1 MPKAYS
7 HKMNI
12 KKVIP
17 ILEWLPNYNIS
28 FFKGDLVA
36 GITVGIILIPQG
48 IAYALIAGLPP
59 IYGLYCALVPQVM
72 YTIFGSSRQVA
83 IGPVAMDSLIVAT
96 GVSTLALAGSESYI
110 SIAILLALMVG
121 AIQFILGVFSLGF
134 IVNFLSKPVIT
145 GFTSAVALIIGL
157 NQFRNLLGVDFI
169 QSDQI
174 QYVIEDIWLQIASF
188 NHHTT
193 IIGLF
198 SVLIII
204 IFRKINKKIPNAL
217 IVVVIGILIMKY
229 FGNSLSDVS
238 IVKDIPSGLPLFGI
252 PDFDVDQ
259 IKELFPIALTLV
271 MVGYLET
278 ISIGKS
284 LEAKQDEYR
293 IRPNQELIALG
304 LSNMVGSLFKAYP
317 STSSFSRSAINQE
330 SGAKTGM
337 AALISVVMVMVT
349 LLFLTPLF
357 YHLPKTVLAAIIIVA
372 VFNLINIK
380 EGHFLWKANKLDFWL
395 MISTFLA
402 TLLLGIEFGI
412 VVGVGLSL
420 IVLIFRTSRPYI
432 AELGKVPDSNFYRN
446 KNRFEEVILE
456 DDILVFRFDA
466 QLFYANANY
475 FRDNL
480 DEMASKKGKA
490 LKLIVLDAESINRV
504 DSTGLEMLKER
515 IKFYKKKD
523 VVFYFAGVKGPVRD
537 DLFRSGVLQIIDINH
552 FFMRVNQAVKYY
564 KTGDRKHQEKYAK
577 YIHQAYK

>member
-1 MPKAYS
+1 
-7 HKMNI
+7 MNI

-17 ILEWLPNYNIS
+17 ILDWLPNYNTS
-28 FFKGDLVA
+28 LLKGDLIA
-36 GITVGIILIPQG
+36 GITVGIVLIPQG

-59 IYGLYCALVPQVM
+59 IYGLYCALVPQIM
-72 YTIFGSSRQVA
+72 YAIFGSSKQVA

-121 AIQFILGVFSLGF
+121 SIQFIMGIFSLGF

-145 GFTSAVALIIGL
+145 GFTSSVALIIGI

-174 QYVIEDIWLQIASF
+174 QYVLADIWVQIT
-188 NHHTT
+188 NYNYHTT
-193 IIGLF
+193 IIGVI
-198 SVLIII
+198 SVLVIIA
-204 IFRKINKKIPNAL
+204 FRKINKKIPNAL
-217 IVVVIGILIMKY
+217 IVVVLGILIMKY
-229 FGNSLSDVS
+229 FEKSFNDVS

-252 PDFDVDQ
+252 PDFEIDQ
-259 IKELFPIALTLV
+259 IKELLPIALTLV

-304 LSNMVGSLFKAYP
+304 LSNIVGSFFKAYP
-317 STSSFSRSAINQE
+317 TTSSCSRSAINQE

-337 AALISVVMVMVT
+337 AALISVLMVVLT

-372 VFNLINIK
+372 VFGLINFK
-380 EGHFLWKANKLDFWL
+380 EAAFLWKANHLDFWL
-395 MISTFLA
+395 MFATFIA
-402 TLLLGIEFGI
+402 TLLLGIEYGI
-412 VVGVGLSL
+412 TVGVGLSL
-420 IVLIFRTSRPYI
+420 IVLIFRTSRPYVT
-432 AELGKVPDSNFYRN
+432 ELGKVPNSNFYRN
-446 KNRFEEVILE
+446 KNRFEEVIIE
-456 DDILVFRFDA
+456 EDILIFRFDA
-466 QLFYANANY
+466 QIFYANSSY

-480 DEMASKKGKA
+480 DEMSEKKGKA

-504 DSTGLEMLKER
+504 DSTGVEMLKER
-515 IKFYKKKD
+515 IKFYKKKG
-523 VVFYFAGVKGPVRD
+523 VAFYFAGVKGPVRD
-537 DLFRSGVLQIIDINH
+537 DLFRSGILQIIDINH
-552 FFMRVNQAVKYY
+552 FFMRANEAVKFH

>member
-1 MPKAYS
+1 
-7 HKMNI
+7 MNI

-17 ILEWLPNYNIS
+17 ILEWLPNYNTS
-28 FFKGDLVA
+28 LFKGDLVA

-72 YTIFGSSRQVA
+72 YAVFGSSRQVA

-121 AIQFILGVFSLGF
+121 FIQFVLGIFSLGF

-145 GFTSAVALIIGL
+145 GFTSAVALIIGV
-157 NQFRNLLGVDFI
+157 NQFRNLLGVEFL

-174 QYVIEDIWLQIASF
+174 QYVLEDIWLEVSKL
-188 NHHTT
+188 NYYTT
-193 IIGLF
+193 IIGLV
-198 SVLIII
+198 SVFIII
-204 IFRKINKKIPNAL
+204 ALRKINKKIPNAL
-217 IVVVIGILIMKY
+217 IVVTLGIIIMKY
-229 FGNSLSDVS
+229 FGDSFTDVA
-238 IVKDIPSGLPLFGI
+238 IVKDVPSGLPKFGI
-252 PDFDVDQ
+252 PTFDLDQ
-259 IKELFPIALTLV
+259 IRELLPIALTLV

-304 LSNMVGSLFKAYP
+304 LANMVGSLFKAYP

-337 AALISVVMVMVT
+337 AALISVVMVVLT

-357 YHLPKTVLAAIIIVA
+357 YHLPKTILAAIIIVA
-372 VFNLINIK
+372 VFGLVNFK
-380 EGHFLWKANKLDFWL
+380 EAAFLWKANNLDFWL
-395 MISTFLA
+395 MLSTFIA
-402 TLLLGIEFGI
+402 TLLLGIEYGI
-412 VVGVGLSL
+412 IVGVGLSL
-420 IVLIFRTSRPYI
+420 VVLIFRTSRPYVT
-432 AELGKVPDSNFYRN
+432 ELGKVPNSNFYRN
-446 KNRFEEVILE
+446 KNRFEEVIIE
-456 DDILVFRFDA
+456 DDVLVFRFDA
-466 QLFYANANY
+466 QLFYANSCY

-480 DEMASKKGKA
+480 DEMAYNKGKA

-504 DSTGLEMLKER
+504 DSTGVEMLKER
-515 IKFYKKKD
+515 IKFYQKKGVK
-523 VVFYFAGVKGPVRD
+523 FYFAGVKGPVRD
-537 DLFRSGVLQIIDINH
+537 SLFRSGILQIIDINH
-552 FFMRVNQAVKYY
+552 FFMKANQAVKFY

-577 YIHQAYK
+577 YIHQAYQ

>member
-1 MPKAYS
+1 
-7 HKMNI
+7 MNI
-12 KKVIP
+12 KKIIP
-17 ILEWLPNYNIS
+17 ILEWLPNYNRS
-28 FFKGDLVA
+28 LFKGDLVA

-72 YTIFGSSRQVA
+72 YAIFGSSRQVA

-134 IVNFLSKPVIT
+134 VVNFLSKPVIT
-145 GFTSAVALIIGL
+145 GFTSAVALTIGL
-157 NQFRNLLGVDFI
+157 NQFRNLFGVDFL

-174 QYVIEDIWLQIASF
+174 QYVLEDIWQQIA
-188 NHHTT
+188 NYNYHTT
-193 IIGLF
+193 SIGLI
-198 SVLIII
+198 SIVVII

-217 IVVVIGILIMKY
+217 IVVIIGILIMKY
-229 FGNSLSDVS
+229 FDTSFNDVS
-238 IVKDIPSGLPLFGI
+238 IIKDIPSGLPVFGI
-252 PDFDVDQ
+252 PEFDLDQ
-259 IKELFPIALTLV
+259 IRELLPIALTLV

-317 STSSFSRSAINQE
+317 TTSSFSRSAINQE
-330 SGAKTGM
+330 SGGKTGM
-337 AALISVVMVMVT
+337 AALISVVMVILT

-357 YHLPKTVLAAIIIVA
+357 YHLPKTVLAAIIIVS

-380 EGHFLWKANKLDFWL
+380 EARFLWKANKLDFWL
-395 MISTFLA
+395 MLSTFLA
-402 TLLLGIEFGI
+402 TLFLGIEIGI

-420 IVLIFRTSRPYI
+420 VVLIYRTSRPYI
-432 AELGKVPDSNFYRN
+432 AELGKVPDANFYRN
-446 KNRFEEVILE
+446 KNRFEEVIIE

-466 QLFYANANY
+466 QLFYANASY

-515 IKFYKKKD
+515 IKYYQKKD
-523 VVFYFAGVKGPVRD
+523 IKFYFAGVKGPVRD

-552 FFMRVNQAVKYY
+552 FFMRANQAVKYY

-577 YIHQAYK
+577 YIHQAYE